1 MENLVKKTLYITPAF
16 YYAQL
21 DYLWFSG
28 LLFEPFKEQF
38 PIKVFHI
45 LKKNGRGS
53 LTFCPGWP

>member
-1 MENLVKKTLYITPAF
+1 
-16 YYAQL
+16 L